1 MANSGEV
8 IDTQNT
14 FETRLLQKM
23 SDIDT
28 KLNRASMHAND
39 LQSLATD
46 FSEFR
51 IYVQDV
57 FQLLKQKISS
67 LSVQV
72 EKMEMR
78 HRNKHL
84 ILNGV
89 AETPNENIPVLVS
102 GILAKN
108 LNLDSIAS
116 TSFGRVHRLG
126 KASSEKARP
135 ILIRFLDQAQRAEV
149 WKRKTQLKGT
159 QYVLAEFLSKERK
172 ALFLEARRHFTMRNV
187 WTLNGDV
194 VIKLP
199 NGSRQKIRYRED
211 LDKLVSKFS
220 LAAVDS
226 VITSEKSVDPHSTI
240 PSVQTRSKRTNRK

>member
-1 MANSGEV
+1 MANYGDV
-8 IDTQNT
+8 LDTQNT
-14 FETRLLQKM
+14 FEARLLQKM
-23 SDIDT
+23 TDIDN
-28 KLNRASMHAND
+28 KLNRASMQAND

-51 IYVQDV
+51 TYVQDV
-57 FQLLKQKISS
+57 FHLLKQKITS

-72 EKMEMR
+72 ENMDLR

-89 AETPNENIPVLVS
+89 AETPNENTSVLVS
-102 GILAKN
+102 DILAKN
-108 LNLDSIAS
+108 LHLDSITP

-126 KASSEKARP
+126 KVSSEKARP

-172 ALFLEARRHFTMRNV
+172 VLFLEARRHFTMRNV
-187 WTLNGDV
+187 WTSNGII

-199 NGSRQKIRYRED
+199 NGSQQKIQHKDD
-211 LDKLVSKFS
+211 LNKLVSKFCS
-220 LAAVDS
+220 AETAS
-226 VITSEKSVDPHSTI
+226 GNATEKSVDPHSAI
-240 PSVQTRSKRTNRK
+240 PSVQTRSRRMNRK